1 MARRGAGVSEV
12 DPFRFANEPSESRIS
27 PGWGLMTKRLL
38 ETLSGVG
45 AIHTGELLLRRT
57 AYEVKVWSDETPPA
71 SGEDPKT
78 VARIEGHIDIRGIA
92 EAVVLAGPG
101 TLTLTLEDGRRLAF
115 QLTGSGGGIVG
126 RGWLP

>member
-1 MARRGAGVSEV
+1 
-12 DPFRFANEPSESRIS
+12 
-27 PGWGLMTKRLL
+27 MTRRLL
-38 ETLSGVG
+38 DSVRGVG
-45 AIHTGELLLRRT
+45 AVHAGDLLLRT
-57 AYEVKVWSDETPPA
+57 TTYELFIWSGGTSAPGEAA
-71 SGEDPKT
+71 SDLPN
-78 VARIEGHIDIRGIA
+78 IDGHIDITGIA